1 MMRRTATA
9 IIVEEFISEWSGF
22 EVKKE
27 EAATDSRERRGGQER
42 KRRIAHFINREFP
55 LHIYLSICPGVAP
68 TAPFSFW
75 RPTRLDSTRLSFLPS
90 SRRSPFFLYKTAIA
104 LISFNVRRRRR
115 HSDPYALPEKKH
127 FLRGGRGG
135 REGERERKKVGGI
148 SRHSVVRRRRRLIF
162 LSNSILPER
171 EEQIKPN

>member
-1 MMRRTATA
+1 MAVRVKVGRERGERRGGEGSERAMMRRRTATA

-55 LHIYLSICPGVAP
+55 LHIYLSICLSVCPGVAP
-68 TAPFSFW
+68 PPLSPFSFW
-75 RPTRLDSTRLSFLPS
+75 RRPTRLVRRLSLL
-90 SRRSPFFLYKTAIA
+90 RRSPFFLYKTAIA

-115 HSDPYALPEKKH
+115 HSDPYALPEKSISCA
-127 FLRGGRGG
+127 GGEEGKRG
-135 REGERERKKVGGI
+135 REGEGVKK
-148 SRHSVVRRRRRLIF
+148 
-162 LSNSILPER
+162 
-171 EEQIKPN
+171 